1 MAHRTGRGVGMRRRE
16 FIRLFGGA
24 AATWPL
30 VARAQQTSAP
40 VVGFLSAVSRIE
52 TAHLVAAFQRGL
64 TETGFTEGKNVA
76 IEYQFA
82 EGHYDRLPA
91 QAAELVRRPVDV
103 IVASAPPAANA
114 ARTATTTIPIIFIVG
129 LDPVAAGLVASFNRP
144 GGNATGISLASGP
157 LGQKRLELVREFA
170 PKAKTVAM
178 LVNPLG
184 PDAAPE
190 IRDMQAAAQANG
202 LEIRML
208 NASTPSELDVALAT
222 LADHRAGALL
232 VGADPFFMVR
242 RKEIVALV
250 TRQGIPA
257 VYPFREFPA
266 AGGLMSYGT
275 NIANAYRQAGIYC
288 GRILKGAKP
297 GDLPVLNPTTFELV
311 INLNAARILGLD
323 IPPALHARSD
333 EVIE

>member
-1 MAHRTGRGVGMRRRE
+1 MAHLTGRGVGMRRRE

-30 VARAQQTSAP
+30 AARAQQTSAP